1 MPDIKF
7 CAELKCTRIAIGAFR
22 SRILCRPHYLKFIEP
37 HLVTA
42 KVICAQTGA
51 RGELPGVSGVDGVTV
66 RAGGTVRLDP
76 AETNLA
82 ALVYAGAI
90 ELPDDVVELI
100 KAG

>member
-1 MPDIKF
+1 MAIKF
-7 CAELKCTRIAIGAFR
+7 CTEAKCTQIAIGAFR
-22 SRILCRPHYLKFIEP
+22 SRVHCRTHYLKLVEP
-37 HLVTA
+37 FLVTA
-42 KVICAQTGA
+42 KVICAEPGA
-51 RGELPGVSGVDGVTV
+51 RGEVPGVAGVDGVTV

-90 ELPDDVVELI
+90 ELSVEDVEKI